1 MKDYVRHQRSRMFE
15 SDFFEF
21 FSKVHPSTPF
31 ILYIPAGLFI
41 LGYALATGVTTPLWA
56 AAMLPVG
63 WFAWQIMEW
72 SLHKSLFHWEGNT
85 PFTRRMHQILHGYHH
100 DYPDD
105 DQRLVMPIGASLP
118 VVLLIAGLLY
128 LVGVPHLTLPFW
140 AGMLFG
146 YLWYDFIHYSTHF
159 RKPTTE
165 WGKRMRSH
173 HMAHH
178 FAVPDKNF
186 GISHMWLDR
195 FLGTLRVRETGAK
208 HD

>member
-1 MKDYVRHQRSRMFE
+1 MKDYVRNQGSRMFE

-21 FSKVHPSTPF
+21 FSKVHPLTPF
-31 ILYIPAGLFI
+31 VLYIPAGLAI
-41 LGYALATGVTTPLWA
+41 LGYALATGVTSVTWA

-63 WFAWQIMEW
+63 WFAWQIMEYT
-72 SLHKSLFHWEGNT
+72 LHKYLFHWEGNT
-85 PFTRRMHQILHGYHH
+85 PFTRRMHHILHGYHH
-100 DYPDD
+100 KYPDD
-105 DQRLVMPIGASLP
+105 EARLVMPIGASLP
-118 VVLLIAGLLY
+118 VIALIAALLW
-128 LVGVPHLTLPFW
+128 LVRAPELTVPFW

-146 YLWYDFIHYSTHF
+146 YLWYDFTHWSTHF
-159 RKPTTE
+159 RKPMTE

-195 FLGTLRVRETGAK
+195 LLGSLRVRDAS
-208 HD
+208 DRD

>member
-31 ILYIPAGLFI
+31 ILYIPATLLI
-41 LGYALATGVTTPLWA
+41 LGYALATGVTTVFWC

-63 WFAWQIMEW
+63 WFGWQMMEYL
-72 SLHKSLFHWEGNT
+72 LHKTVFHWEGSG

-105 DQRLVMPIGASLP
+105 DDRLVMPIGASLP
-118 VVLLIAGLLY
+118 VVVLIAAILW
-128 LVGVPHLTLPFW
+128 VFRAPQVTLPYW
-140 AGMLFG
+140 AGMVLG
-146 YLWYDFIHYSTHF
+146 YLWYDFTHWSTHF
-159 RKPTTE
+159 RKPLTE

-195 FLGTLRVRETGAK
+195 LLGTLKVRAPGASE
-208 HD
+208 

>member
-1 MKDYVRHQRSRMFE
+1 MKDYVRNQRSRMFE

-31 ILYIPAGLFI
+31 ILYIPVGLFV
-41 LGYALATGVTTPLWA
+41 LGYTLATGVTTPLWC

-63 WFAWQIMEW
+63 WFGWQMMEYF
-72 SLHKSLFHWEGNT
+72 LHKTLFHWEGST
-85 PFTRRMHQILHGYHH
+85 PFTQRLHQILHGYHH

-118 VVLLIAGLLY
+118 VVALIASLLW
-128 LVGVPHLTLPFW
+128 LCRAPQVTVPYW
-140 AGMLFG
+140 CGMLFG
-146 YLWYDFIHYSTHF
+146 YLWYDFTHWSTHF
-159 RKPTTE
+159 RKPLTE

-195 FLGTLRVRETGAK
+195 LLSTLKGRSQNPN
-208 HD
+208 D